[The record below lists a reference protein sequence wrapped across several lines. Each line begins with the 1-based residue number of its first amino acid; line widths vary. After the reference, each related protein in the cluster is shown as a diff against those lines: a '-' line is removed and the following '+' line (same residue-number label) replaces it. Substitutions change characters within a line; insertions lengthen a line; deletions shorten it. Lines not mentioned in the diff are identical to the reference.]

1 MDTCDIGSS
10 RCVVQ
15 SVVRSRDILEQA
27 QILPRYA
34 DMWSGSWLINV
45 TWSGLPSVKN
55 KYIFGGYI
63 LIFSHLLS
71 FEAAAAAC
79 ALGSWAIN
87 FFSSKL
93 I

>member
-1 MDTCDIGSS
+1 MDTCDIGSP

-63 LIFSHLLS
+63 LILLS
-71 FEAAAAAC
+71 FDAAAAC
-79 ALGSWAIN
+79 ALGS
-87 FFSSKL
+87 
-93 I
+93 